1 MNGGVF
7 IKVGQYVG
15 FLEYLFLKE
24 YVEIMKVLYNKVL
37 QFNVDELKG
46 VFEEDLKMKV
56 ILYKD
61 NI

>member
-1 MNGGVF
+1 
-7 IKVGQYVG
+7 
-15 FLEYLFLKE
+15 
-24 YVEIMKVLYNKVL
+24 MKVLYNKVL